1 MFRELVARQVK
12 WLIFEC
18 VPQVKV
24 RSLDVIVA
32 LLVGSIVVVIVSRGM
47 LVRASGL
54 SLAMLALLLLLSFLV
69 LLFLLFTFLGLFK
82 GLLTLQL
89 INLLLL
95 ALQLFYKT
103 IMFFFRI
110 SWLCRLIFFIIL
122 IIVLTFIFVKVLIHV
137 FFWFFFRLFALLLFG
152 LFRFMSRRRFFLI
165 LILFLFIIFFVFIF
179 LINRVIVRQLPVE

>member
-1 MFRELVARQVK
+1 MFSELVARQVK

-69 LLFLLFTFLGLFK
+69 LLFLWIFSISLIRAAFSTVEKGPIVAFAGNHLCGDFLVGVTDIFTF
-82 GLLTLQL
+82 
-89 INLLLL
+89 
-95 ALQLFYKT
+95 
-103 IMFFFRI
+103 
-110 SWLCRLIFFIIL
+110 
-122 IIVLTFIFVKVLIHV
+122 
-137 FFWFFFRLFALLLFG
+137 
-152 LFRFMSRRRFFLI
+152 
-165 LILFLFIIFFVFIF
+165 
-179 LINRVIVRQLPVE
+179 